1 MSTNPIGQHEPG
13 LYEIRL
19 EGRLHERWLAW
30 FDGMSLTCVPH
41 RSADSASSAGQGVIT
56 ILRGPVADQAAL
68 HGMLARL
75 RDFGMPLISIVRV
88 EPDSAYE
95 VDTPVQSDR

>member
-1 MSTNPIGQHEPG
+1 VNTRPVGQDAPG

-19 EGRLHERWLAW
+19 QGRVPERWLAW
-30 FDGMSLTCVPH
+30 FDGMTVASGPDTSPDDSG
-41 RSADSASSAGQGVIT
+41 SAAADAIT

-75 RDFGMPLISIVRV
+75 RDFGMPLISVVRV
-88 EPDSAYE
+88 EAQLPDPPA
-95 VDTPVQSDR
+95 